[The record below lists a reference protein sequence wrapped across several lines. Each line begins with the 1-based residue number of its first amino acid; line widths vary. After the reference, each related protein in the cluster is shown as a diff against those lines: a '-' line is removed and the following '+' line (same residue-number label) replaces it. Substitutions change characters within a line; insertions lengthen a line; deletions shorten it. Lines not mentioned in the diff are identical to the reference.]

1 MKDRLALIIS
11 DIIKVEAAAV
21 ILEPASFGMMVSPG
35 WDSLAQL
42 AIMTAIED
50 ELEVE
55 LSIDDMEA
63 LTTAEKIFEKFS

>member
-1 MKDRLALIIS
+1 MIERLAQIIS
-11 DIIKVEAAAV
+11 DIIKVEAAA
-21 ILEPASFGMMVSPG
+21 IIAQPTDFGMMISPG

-50 ELEVE
+50 EWEVE

-63 LTTAEKIFEKFS
+63 LNTAEKIFEKFS

>member
-1 MKDRLALIIS
+1 MKERLALIIS
-11 DIIKVEAAAV
+11 DIIKVEVAAV
-21 ILEPASFGMMVSPG
+21 ISEPTNFGMMVSPG

-63 LTTAEKIFEKFS
+63 LNTAEKIFEKFS